1 MKIEQQYQDDHQ
13 VKLIVE
19 LEGDVLESGRRRAA
33 RKLAERGKIP
43 GFRPGKAPYDVIR
56 RYYGDEAILEQAVD
70 LLVDDIYPKALE
82 ESQVEPAA
90 PGALESID
98 SMDPLKM
105 TFRVPLKPEV
115 DLGKY
120 AQIRLPYEFLPPSE
134 DRLNEELDAL
144 RQMYA
149 TTETVDR
156 AVGMGDYVLVDVRA
170 VNAKPKDG
178 EEAELVKREGMAVL
192 LRKEDKE
199 DEWPFPGFA
208 KKLVGVK
215 PDEGKTIAHK
225 FTKDEG
231 EDAFKGKSVDFEA
244 TVKMVRSV
252 NLPDLDDDFAKT
264 VGEFDTLDKL
274 RETVKANIEER
285 ARQEYDDKYFTELI
299 DKVRAGAKIKY
310 PPQVLEHEQEHV
322 LEDMRQRLSRQN
334 IELETYLKVR
344 QTSMEAF
351 IEEEVKPAAIT
362 RLERGLILDQLARDE
377 KIEVDEASVKEE
389 YQNAMAQLTGQGVL
403 DVDKFTKSARREQ
416 QQLVNSVAMEAAD
429 RLYTRRTLERMKA
442 IAAGETGDKPKKAKK
457 ANAVEQATGDE
468 ASEPA
473 KKAPKTRKAAAE
485 PTAEAAPDELP
496 KKKAAKKKS
505 E

>member
-1 MKIEQQYQDDHQ
+1 
-13 VKLIVE
+13 
-19 LEGDVLESGRRRAA
+19 VLESGRHRAA

-70 LLVDDIYPKALE
+70 MLVDDIYPKALE
-82 ESQVEPAA
+82 EAKVEPAA

-98 SMDPLKM
+98 SMDPLKL

-120 AQIRLPYEFLPPSE
+120 ADVRLPYEFQPPSE
-134 DRLNEELDAL
+134 DKLAEEMDSL

-156 AVGMGDYVLVDVRA
+156 AVGMGDYVMVDVKGT
-170 VNAKPKDG
+170 NTKPKDG
-178 EEAELVKREGMAVL
+178 EEAELVNREGMAVL
-192 LRKEDKE
+192 LRKEDKD
-199 DEWPFPGFA
+199 DEWPFSGFA

-215 PDEGKTIAHK
+215 PGESKTIPHK

-231 EDAFKGKSVDFEA
+231 DDEFKGKSVDFEA

-252 NLPDLDDDFAKT
+252 NLPELNDDFAKM

-285 ARQEYDDKYFTELI
+285 ARQEYEDKYYAELI

-344 QTSMEAF
+344 QTTMEQF
-351 IEEEVKPAAIT
+351 MDEEVKPAAIT
-362 RLERGLILDQLARDE
+362 RLERGLILDQLAKDE
-377 KIEVDEASVKEE
+377 KVEVDEESVKEE
-389 YQNAMAQLTGQGVL
+389 YQSAMAQLTGQGVL
-403 DVDKFTKSARREQ
+403 DVDKFAKAARREQ

-429 RLYTRRTLERMKA
+429 RIFTRRTLERMKA
-442 IAAGETGDKPKKAKK
+442 IATGEAGDKPKKAKK
-457 ANAVEQATGDE
+457 AKAAED
-468 ASEPA
+468 ASAEPA
-473 KKAPKTRKAAAE
+473 AEETAKPKKAPKAKAAAE
-485 PTAEAAPDELP
+485 APAEAP
-496 KKKAAKKKS
+496 KKKAAAKKS